1 MQISSIYI
9 YGNTHYNQM
18 QSIPV
23 TPVKPVKRTLGI
35 AGQEERAKIAVTYS
49 PDGSDEKA
57 QKLKDSRQTEEIMQ
71 EYADKQQVSY
81 NQSNPYEQARMMTE
95 GSVIVGMNF
104 DMFA

>member
-1 MQISSIYI
+1 MKISSSYV

-18 QSIPV
+18 QSVPV
-23 TPVKPVKRTLGI
+23 TPVKPVRRTPELV
-35 AGQEERAKIAVTYS
+35 GQEDRAKIAVTYS

-57 QKLKDSRQTEEIMQ
+57 QKLQNSKQTDEIMQ
-71 EYADKQQVSY
+71 EYADKQQASY